1 MKKFEK
7 ILNQHPR
14 ESPIEVSLTKNM
26 LNFYPEVLRQAFL
39 HHFSALN
46 VILEKQEVEFFFYT
60 YCFNQVVHLRKNEY
74 NTQFSW

>member
-14 ESPIEVSLTKNM
+14 ESPTEASLTKN
-26 LNFYPEVLRQAFL
+26 LVNFYPEVLRQAFL
-39 HHFSALN
+39 HHFSAVSVTLG
-46 VILEKQEVEFFFYT
+46 IQEVQFFFYT

-74 NTQFSW
+74 NTQFFW